1 MADAEETSMSSAIG
15 IDYGDSRI
23 GIAVSDRLGLV
34 ATPRCVLDGK
44 KSLNE
49 VCEAIGEIY
58 RKEQCDTLV
67 IGYPLNMDGTSG
79 NRVHRTEKFIGRF
92 TEMFPEA
99 EIVRWDERLTTV
111 AADRAMLSMGV
122 KQKRKGVSDMIAAQ
136 MILQGY
142 LDSKRTAK
150 KAGGDT

>member
-1 MADAEETSMSSAIG
+1 MSSAIG

-58 RKEQCDTLV
+58 RKEQCDTVV

-99 EIVRWDERLTTV
+99 EIVVSSACCAGVTPEKHQ
-111 AADRAMLSMGV
+111 AALETMASCQIG
-122 KQKRKGVSDMIAAQ
+122 
-136 MILQGY
+136 IL
-142 LDSKRTAK
+142 
-150 KAGGDT
+150 